1 MIQTKNVHL
10 QFANYFNNKEMAPYF
25 YLLSKKLAEGS
36 VCIDLNKINWEKLK
50 EEDNGL
56 SNFRLVSTDELKKN
70 KFVSSG
76 EIKKPLILSNNRLY
90 LQRYY
95 HYETSIL
102 SRIKAMIETEDETNS
117 AELLN
122 TIKDD
127 IPKLFD
133 KKPENQTDWQAVAA
147 ISAVINRFSIITGG
161 PGTGKTTTVA
171 KQLSL
176 LLKINPK
183 MKIAL
188 AAPTGKAAARM
199 AESLKESIKK
209 TIDLPENIKQKIDE
223 ITPSTIHSLLGTQK
237 DSIYFR
243 HNAENQLS
251 YDLIIIDE
259 SSMIDIALFSKLLD
273 AVRPDSR
280 LILLGDKDQL
290 ASVEAGSLFGDL
302 CQYADELNLFSR
314 ERANLIN
321 RFLNDSEAGISAG
334 RISESSHP
342 LFQHIIELK
351 HSYRFSAEEG
361 IGKLSYAILSHQPDK
376 ILEFYDN
383 KDPRVQMDENYSD
396 AVFNEIAELYKEFI
410 NEEDPKEALKK
421 FNRVRILCAVRE
433 GEEGVYSLNRKV
445 EQWLQSKN
453 LITLNSEFYVNRPLM
468 VTSNNYE
475 LGLFNG
481 DIGIVREFNGDKRV
495 FFESGE
501 TDMKSVLPAFLEA
514 VETVFAMTIHK
525 SQGSE
530 FNQVLTVL
538 PKDSESKILTR
549 ELLYTAVTRA
559 KEKVSVWGS
568 KETVLS
574 CVERRVERSSG
585 IKERF

>member
-70 KFVSSG
+70 KFVSSD
-76 EIKKPLILSNNRLY
+76 ETKKPLVLSNDRLY

-102 SRIKAMIETEDETNS
+102 NRIKAMIGTEDETNS
-117 AELLN
+117 TELLN
-122 TIKDD
+122 TIKDE
-127 IPKLFD
+127 IPKLFE
-133 KKPENQTDWQAVAA
+133 KRQENQTDWQAVAA
-147 ISAVINRFSIITGG
+147 ISTVINRFSIITGG

-171 KQLSL
+171 KLLSL
-176 LLKINPK
+176 LLKINPE

-199 AESLKESIKK
+199 AESLKESIKNSN
-209 TIDLPENIKQKIDE
+209 DLSENIKQKIDE
-223 ITPSTIHSLLGTQK
+223 ITPSTIHRLLGTQK

-251 YDLIIIDE
+251 HDLIIIDE

-273 AVRPDSR
+273 AVRSDSR

-314 ERANLIN
+314 ERADLIN
-321 RFLNDSEAGISAG
+321 RFLNNPENGISAD

-361 IGKLSYAILSHQPDK
+361 IGKLSYAILSHQSDK
-376 ILEFYDN
+376 ISEFYDN
-383 KDPRVQMDENYSD
+383 SDPRVQMDENYSD
-396 AVFNEIAELYKEFI
+396 AVFEQIADLYKEFI

-481 DIGIVREFNGDKRV
+481 DIGIVREFNGEKRV

-530 FNQVLTVL
+530 FNEVLTVL

-568 KETVLS
+568 RETVLS

>member
-102 SRIKAMIETEDETNS
+102 NRIKAMIDTEDETNS

-171 KQLSL
+171 KLLSL

-199 AESLKESIKK
+199 AESLKNADS
-209 TIDLPENIKQKIDE
+209 LPEDIRQKLDE
-223 ITPSTIHSLLGTQK
+223 ITPSTIHRLLGTQK

-251 YDLIIIDE
+251 HDLIIIDE

-314 ERANLIN
+314 ERTNLIN
-321 RFLNDSEAGISAG
+321 RFLNDSEAGIPAE
-334 RISESSHP
+334 RISESNHP

-361 IGKLSYAILSHQPDK
+361 IGKLSYAILNHQEDK
-376 ILEFYDN
+376 ISEFYDN
-383 KDPRVQMDENYSD
+383 TDPRVQMDENYSD
-396 AVFNEIAELYKEFI
+396 AVFNEIADLYKEFI
-410 NEEDPKEALKK
+410 NEKDPKEALKK

-568 KETVLS
+568 RETVLS

>member
-56 SNFRLVSTDELKKN
+56 SNFRLVAPEDLKKN

-76 EIKKPLILSNNRLY
+76 ETKKPLILSNDRLY

-102 SRIKAMIETEDETNS
+102 NRIKAMIETEDEPNS
-117 AELLN
+117 AELLD
-122 TIKDD
+122 TIKDE

-171 KQLSL
+171 KLLSL
-176 LLKINPK
+176 LLKINPE

-199 AESLKESIKK
+199 AESLKESIKNSN
-209 TIDLPENIKQKIDE
+209 DLSENIKQKIDE
-223 ITPSTIHSLLGTQK
+223 IIPSTIHRLLGTQK

-251 YDLIIIDE
+251 HDLIIIDE

-302 CQYADELNLFSR
+302 CQYADELNFFSK
-314 ERANLIN
+314 ERADLIN
-321 RFLNDSEAGISAG
+321 RFLNHSENGISAD

-361 IGKLSYAILSHQPDK
+361 IGKLSYAILSHHEDK
-376 ILEFYDN
+376 ISDFYDN
-383 KDPRVQMDENYSD
+383 SDPRVQMDENYSD
-396 AVFNEIAELYKEFI
+396 AVFNEIADLYKEFI

-481 DIGIVREFNGDKRV
+481 DIGIVREINGEKRV

-501 TDMKSVLPAFLEA
+501 TDMKSVLPAFLES

-530 FNQVLTVL
+530 FDEVLTVL

-559 KEKVSVWGS
+559 REKVSVWGS
-568 KETVLS
+568 RDTVLN

>member
-56 SNFRLVSTDELKKN
+56 SNFRLVSTEDLKKN

-76 EIKKPLILSNNRLY
+76 EPKKPLILSNDRLY

-102 SRIKAMIETEDETNS
+102 NRIKAMIETEDETNS
-117 AELLN
+117 AELLD
-122 TIKDD
+122 TIKDE

-133 KKPENQTDWQAVAA
+133 KNPENQTDWQAVAA
-147 ISAVINRFSIITGG
+147 ISTVINRFSIITGG

-171 KQLSL
+171 KLLSL
-176 LLKINPK
+176 LLKINPE

-199 AESLKESIKK
+199 AESLKETIKK
-209 TIDLPENIKQKIDE
+209 TKDLAENIKQKIDE
-223 ITPSTIHSLLGTQK
+223 ITPSTIHRLLGTQK

-251 YDLIIIDE
+251 HDLIIIDE

-321 RFLNDSEAGISAG
+321 RFLIDSENGIQFD

-376 ILEFYDN
+376 ISEFYDN

-396 AVFNEIAELYKEFI
+396 AVFDRIADLYKEFI

-481 DIGIVREFNGDKRV
+481 DIGIVREINGEKRV

-501 TDMKSVLPAFLEA
+501 TDMKSVLPAFLES

-530 FNQVLTVL
+530 FDEVLTVL

-568 KETVLS
+568 WETVLS

>member
-1 MIQTKNVHL
+1 MIQNKNVHL
-10 QFANYFNNKEMAPYF
+10 QFAKFFNNKEMAPYF

-36 VCIDLNKINWEKLK
+36 VCIDLNKIDWEGLK

-56 SNFRLVSTDELKKN
+56 TNFRLVSTDELMN
-70 KFVSSG
+70 HKFVSSG
-76 EIKKPLILSNNRLY
+76 EIKKPLILSNDRLY

-102 SRIKAMIETEDETNS
+102 NRIKSMIETEDDATATES
-117 AELLN
+117 LN
-122 TIKDD
+122 QIRDEIQKFFNN
-127 IPKLFD
+127 KS
-133 KKPENQTDWQAVAA
+133 ESQTDWQAVAA

-171 KQLSL
+171 KLLSL
-176 LLKINPK
+176 LLKINPE

-199 AESLKESIKK
+199 AESLKNSA
-209 TIDLPENIKQKIDE
+209 DLTEDIRQKLDE
-223 ITPSTIHSLLGTQK
+223 ISPSTIHRLLGTQK
-237 DSIYFR
+237 DSIYFK
-243 HNAENQLS
+243 HNAENQLAH
-251 YDLIIIDE
+251 DLIIIDE

-273 AVRPDSR
+273 AVRPDCR

-302 CQYADELNLFSR
+302 CQYADELNLFSNQ
-314 ERANLIN
+314 RANEIN
-321 RFLNDSEAGISAG
+321 RFLNHHGAGISAD

-361 IGKLSYAILSHQPDK
+361 IGKLSDAILNHHTDK
-376 ILEFYDN
+376 ISEFYDN
-383 KDPRVQMDENYSD
+383 RDPRVQMDEKYSD
-396 AVFNEIAELYKEFI
+396 TVFDRIANLYNEFI
-410 NEEDPKEALKK
+410 NEEDPKKALMK

-433 GEEGVYSLNRKV
+433 GDEGVYSLNRKV

-481 DIGIVREFNGDKRV
+481 DIGIVREVNGEKRV

-501 TDMKSVLPAFLEA
+501 TEMKSVLPTFLEA

-530 FNQVLTVL
+530 FDEVLTVL
-538 PKDSESKILTR
+538 PKDSKSKILTR

-568 KETVLS
+568 RETVLS

>member
-56 SNFRLVSTDELKKN
+56 SNFRLVAPEDLKKN
-70 KFVSSG
+70 KFVSSD
-76 EIKKPLILSNNRLY
+76 ETKKPLILSNDRLY

-102 SRIKAMIETEDETNS
+102 NRIKAMIGTEDETNS
-117 AELLN
+117 AELLE
-122 TIKDD
+122 TIKDE

-171 KQLSL
+171 KLLSL
-176 LLKINPK
+176 LLKINPE

-199 AESLKESIKK
+199 AESLKESIKNSS
-209 TIDLPENIKQKIDE
+209 DLSENIKQKIDE
-223 ITPSTIHSLLGTQK
+223 ITPSTIHRLLGTQK

-251 YDLIIIDE
+251 HDLIIIDE

-290 ASVEAGSLFGDL
+290 TSVEAGSLFGDL

-314 ERANLIN
+314 ERADLIN
-321 RFLNDSEAGISAG
+321 RFLNNPENGISAD

-376 ILEFYDN
+376 ISEFYDN
-383 KDPRVQMDENYSD
+383 TDSRVQMDENYSD
-396 AVFNEIAELYKEFI
+396 AVFDEIADLYKEFI

-445 EQWLQSKN
+445 EQWLQSNN

-481 DIGIVREFNGDKRV
+481 DIGIVREFKGEKRV

-501 TDMKSVLPAFLEA
+501 TEMKSVLPAFLES

-530 FNQVLTVL
+530 FNEVLTVL

-559 KEKVSVWGS
+559 KEKVSIWGS
-568 KETVLS
+568 RETVLS